1 MNIPTLIALL
11 IVAIIFVAIVANE
24 IKKRK
29 SGQGSCSC
37 GCSGCGMADVCHSRQ
52 NSRKTDGEKES

>member
-37 GCSGCGMADVCHSRQ
+37 GCSGCGMADVCHGGK
-52 NSRKTDGEKES
+52 NEKKESKEI